1 MRNPTSLRGPT
12 AYFVA
17 AWCAGANRKASRASV
32 KQRATAQLDS
42 QKGRATDS
50 ISTIAH
56 AVRGTTSQLR
66 NEQHD
71 VLAQYVEK
79 AADQLERFSA
89 NLRDKDMTELLNGAR
104 SFARRQPALFVG
116 GSLVAGLLAARFLK
130 RFVPD
135 NIPWA
140 HIDLSAATR
149 RGGLAHVP
157 TEITGF
163 GARLAL
169 TLLLDHLKHS

>member
-1 MRNPTSLRGPT
+1 MDLIDN
-12 AYFVA
+12 
-17 AWCAGANRKASRASV
+17 V

-50 ISTIAH
+50 ISTIAN

-89 NLRDKDMTELLNGAR
+89 NLRDKDMTELLDGAR

-130 RFVPD
+130 SSGQNDSGDRYRANGIGRASSED
-135 NIPWA
+135 EWTGA
-140 HIDLSAATR
+140 ASAR
-149 RGGLAHVP
+149 
-157 TEITGF
+157 TETW
-163 GARLAL
+163 
-169 TLLLDHLKHS
+169 

>member
-1 MRNPTSLRGPT
+1 MDLIDN
-12 AYFVA
+12 
-17 AWCAGANRKASRASV
+17 V

-50 ISTIAH
+50 ISTIAN

-89 NLRDKDMTELLNGAR
+89 NLRDKDMTELLDGAR

-130 RFVPD
+130 SSGQRD
-135 NIPWA
+135 NGEHYRTDRIGRASSESEWTGAP
-140 HIDLSAATR
+140 SAR
-149 RGGLAHVP
+149 
-157 TEITGF
+157 TETW
-163 GARLAL
+163 
-169 TLLLDHLKHS
+169 

>member
-1 MRNPTSLRGPT
+1 MDLIDN
-12 AYFVA
+12 
-17 AWCAGANRKASRASV
+17 V

-50 ISTIAH
+50 ISTIAN

-89 NLRDKDMTELLNGAR
+89 NLRDKDMTELLDGAR

-130 RFVPD
+130 SSGQRD
-135 NIPWA
+135 YGD
-140 HIDLSAATR
+140 HYRAAGSGRAASDGDWT
-149 RGGLAHVP
+149 GAP
-157 TEITGF
+157 T
-163 GARLAL
+163 AR
-169 TLLLDHLKHS
+169 TETW